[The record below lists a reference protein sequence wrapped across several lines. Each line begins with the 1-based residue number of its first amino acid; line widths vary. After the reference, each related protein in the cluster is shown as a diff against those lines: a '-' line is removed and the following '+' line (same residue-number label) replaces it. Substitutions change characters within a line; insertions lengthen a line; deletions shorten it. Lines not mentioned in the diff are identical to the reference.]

1 MEPSYDDQFYKLP
14 PELHAHL
21 LEQSDPATRI
31 ATRLATKGLLSSGI
45 NNVTWYN
52 LIREEFDE
60 KIPYNETVNY
70 KNYYY
75 YLKEALNVDESHR
88 WFSFSEYDYSTY
100 DASIN
105 YEIQYIK
112 NHHWHEQLVSL
123 QYHADGAHVDSYD
136 IVYLPTIDYRKMYYM
151 RQLFNLFNNIF
162 SSSMLPYSPS
172 KAYMTI
178 KYGIANQNSL
188 LSSAFIYKQTDFE
201 TLYNAF
207 LEYLR
212 SRKILDLM
220 VVDFI
225 ITKELLDL
233 FTILGQQIQPGD
245 INNIDQKLP
254 KVILETRAV
263 SYAHFSLIIDTVK
276 NVRSDLLRETKYNNK
291 FYLTVMSLLQKRNFY
306 NAFFK

>member
-1 MEPSYDDQFYKLP
+1 MEPSYDKQFYELP

-31 ATRLATKGLLSSGI
+31 ATRLATKGLLSSGM
-45 NNVTWYN
+45 NNVTWYK

-112 NHHWHEQLVSL
+112 NHYWHEQLVSL
-123 QYHADGAHVDSYD
+123 QYDEDDIYD
-136 IVYLPTIDYRKMYYM
+136 IVYLSTIDYRKMYYM
-151 RQLFNLFNNIF
+151 KKLLILFKNIF
-162 SSSMLPYSPS
+162 SSNMLPYLPS

-178 KYGIANQNSL
+178 RYGIGNQNL
-188 LSSAFIYKQTDFE
+188 LLTSTFIYKQTDFE

-207 LEYLR
+207 VEYIDNG
-212 SRKILDLM
+212 KILDLM

-225 ITKELLDL
+225 ITKQLLELFSL
-233 FTILGQQIQPGD
+233 LGQHVRITEIDD
-245 INNIDQKLP
+245 IDKKLSN
-254 KVILETRAV
+254 LLFETK
-263 SYAHFSLIIDTVK
+263 SDLQSFNLIIETIK
-276 NVRSDLLRETKYNNK
+276 NLRTNLRRESKYLDK
-291 FYLTVMSLLQKRNFY
+291 FYLAVMSLLQKRNLY
-306 NAFFK
+306 HGLFK